1 MPGAH
6 RTERVGDLIRA
17 EVVEIIRRR
26 VKDPRVGT
34 VTVTAVEVSADL
46 RHAKVFVSLLPT
58 GQGAEAPAV
67 DLDRTLAA
75 LDRASGFIRGELG
88 RHLRMRVTPALS
100 FHPDGTLDQAE
111 RIQQLLD
118 QTRPGT
124 ETRPETRTGP

>member
-1 MPGAH
+1 MPSAH

-58 GQGAEAPAV
+58 GHVSEAATA

-75 LDRASGFIRGELG
+75 LARASRFIRGELG
-88 RHLRMRVTPALS
+88 RRLRMRVTPALS
-100 FHPDGTLDQAE
+100 FHPDGTLNQAE
-111 RIQQLLD
+111 RIQRLLD
-118 QTRPGT
+118 Q
-124 ETRPETRTGP
+124 TRPETRTGP